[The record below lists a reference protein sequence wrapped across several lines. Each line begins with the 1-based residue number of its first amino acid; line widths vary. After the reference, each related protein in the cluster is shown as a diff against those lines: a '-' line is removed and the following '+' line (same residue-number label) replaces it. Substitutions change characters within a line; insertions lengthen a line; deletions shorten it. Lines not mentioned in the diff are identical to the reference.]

1 MDKNKPAA
9 IVFIVAATA
18 LVTALAYN
26 PASVALFKLTEP
38 YFKYPVK
45 GQIVIRNDSF
55 GEGDFGAKRRG
66 GRSHAGIDILAEE
79 GSDVYAAKS
88 GVAFCGNVPTGYG
101 KYVMIL
107 HPDGLQTM
115 YGHLSEQTVYSG
127 KRVRRG
133 ELIGRV
139 GKTGNADNKFM
150 QPHLHFEIRSRDGA
164 VDPRGLVR

>member
-101 KYVMIL
+101 KHVMIL

-150 QPHLHFEIRSRDGA
+150 QPHIHFEIRSRDGA